1 MSGTSSRAR
10 HRPCFDGSNRPGSRT
25 QTFGPRSGGNRPVRS
40 GGACGWTLSSRR
52 AVGRFMRLDRLLR
65 SSWQALSPSPW
76 RPTDAPFVNS
86 TTLEPSP
93 TVYRPAKPE
102 RRRGSP
108 SLGNGPVPR
117 GAQHHRR
124 AGTAS
129 PRWTTHRTYEPRAR
143 GSRSDLLGPRRVAPR
158 RGTSTPTRATPGANL
173 DALFAEAAQY
183 VENVTGEKGLRRPKR
198 QDPDLI
204 KDLRRGSLPTVCG
217 PSVGMRR
224 CRDRDDRRCQD
235 VRVPRCQESYKVEL
249 PEYQDETGR
258 RSVETASMKYG
269 LGGGGKVPVKRAVK
283 VRCEPCAGPGRSR
296 ALSATAPFESFESD

>member
-1 MSGTSSRAR
+1 
-10 HRPCFDGSNRPGSRT
+10 
-25 QTFGPRSGGNRPVRS
+25 
-40 GGACGWTLSSRR
+40 
-52 AVGRFMRLDRLLR
+52 MRLDRLLR

-108 SLGNGPVPR
+108 SL
-117 GAQHHRR
+117 RR
-124 AGTAS
+124 RPGS
-129 PRWTTHRTYEPRAR
+129 
-143 GSRSDLLGPRRVAPR
+143 SRSTTSSSSRDREPTLDDAPDLRTSGERISLGLGPRRVAPR
-158 RGTSTPTRATPGANL
+158 RGLLRRRGRHRRNL

-204 KDLRRGSLPTVCG
+204 KDLRRGVAFRR
-217 PSVGMRR
+217 SVGRPSG
-224 CRDRDDRRCQD
+224 CDDVGIVTTHRCQD

-249 PEYQDETGR
+249 PEYQDARPGHR
-258 RSVETASMKYG
+258 RRDRIDEVRARRWGEGAGQARGQGSM
-269 LGGGGKVPVKRAVK
+269 RAVCPIR
-283 VRCEPCAGPGRSR
+283 VGRVPCLPRLRSSPSSRLVGRWPRRCYVQGS
-296 ALSATAPFESFESD
+296 ALSNR